1 MHKKI
6 LFIILVA
13 SGSLVIASS
22 IKKENFRERLTL
34 IVTSDTDSKVQQ
46 QRVVKANKSC
56 RDLCCVS
63 MCVYSIVLC
72 TIVVLGLSPVAYDN
86 KEEFPI
92 HYIPK
97 TNIGR
102 K

>member
-13 SGSLVIASS
+13 SGSLVISFS
-22 IKKENFRERLTL
+22 KKENFRKRLTP
-34 IVTSDTDSKVQQ
+34 IVTSDIDRNVQQ
-46 QRVVKANKSC
+46 QRVNANKSC
-56 RDLCCVS
+56 RNLCCVS
-63 MCVYSIVLC
+63 MCVYSFVLC
-72 TIVVLGLSPVAYDN
+72 TIVISGLSPIAYDSE
-86 KEEFPI
+86 KLPI

-97 TNIGR
+97 TNIER